1 MHACAGMLLKGYKVA
16 YSVDAAVLHSHNYSM
31 KQEFKR
37 YFDLGVFLEK
47 EHWILDTFG
56 KAEGEGLRFVRSE
69 LAYLRDQGLSHLVP
83 ASIAR
88 VGAKWLGYRLGQV
101 HRSLPRSIMKRLSMH
116 ST

>member
-1 MHACAGMLLKGYKVA
+1 MLLKGYKVA
-16 YSVDAAVLHSHNYSM
+16 YSADAAVLHSHNYSM

-69 LAYLRDQGLSHLVP
+69 LAYLRDQGLSSSYSGQHRACGSQMVGLPPRPDAQLVTP
-83 ASIAR
+83 LDNEAAEYALDLICA
-88 VGAKWLGYRLGQV
+88 G
-101 HRSLPRSIMKRLSMH
+101 
-116 ST
+116 